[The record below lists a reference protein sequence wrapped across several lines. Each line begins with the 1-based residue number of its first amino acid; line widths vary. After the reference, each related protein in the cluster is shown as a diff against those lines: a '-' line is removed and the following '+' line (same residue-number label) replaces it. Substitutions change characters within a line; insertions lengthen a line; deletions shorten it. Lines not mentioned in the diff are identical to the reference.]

1 MKLEVTVSEIAE
13 IFKEIQERP
22 GQLFEM
28 IRLDIRE
35 VVGNYLTA
43 MMNAELTHYLGR
55 EPYVRVSGAANHR
68 NGSYGRGFALKGVGE
83 VHVDIPRDRNGEFKI
98 AVIPRS
104 KQYEEEIARDFSI
117 LFLAGI
123 STRSLSMISER
134 LIGRRISPTEISS
147 VNKELNDAVE
157 AWRRRDLSQEPVK
170 YLFIDGVHF
179 HMRVGRSIEIVPVL
193 VAIGVTETGHK
204 LVLSLQ
210 AGDKES
216 ATSWREFFKDL
227 KSRGLDSGKVT
238 LGMMDGLTGLETVFK
253 EEFPQAKVQRCQVHV
268 ARNVLA
274 KVPKKFKQDVA
285 NDLRSIFYAP
295 SQEKSWECFEGF
307 RLRWHKSVP
316 SAVECLERSIDA
328 CLTFFNFPP
337 EEWISLRTT
346 NIIERLNKEFRRRT
360 KVMEIVAGE
369 LACYRILAYIS
380 LKMEMHWR
388 SNPVG
393 KVRKNLPFFKEL
405 AYEYFRFIRLK
416 HTFSS

>member
-1 MKLEVTVSEIAE
+1 MKLEVTVSEIAD

-22 GQLFEM
+22 GKLFEM

-55 EPYVRVSGAANHR
+55 EPYVRVVGNANHR
-68 NGSYGRGFALKGVGE
+68 NGSYGRGFTLKGVGE
-83 VHVDIPRDRNGEFKI
+83 VHVDIPKDRNGEFKT

-104 KQYEEEIARDFSI
+104 KQYEEEVARDFSI
-117 LFLAGI
+117 LFLAGV
-123 STRSLSMISER
+123 STRTLSMISER

-147 VNKELNDAVE
+147 ASSDLNGAVE
-157 AWRRRDLSQEPVK
+157 AWRRRDLSHEPVK

-179 HMRVGRSIEIVPVL
+179 HMRVERSIEIVPVL
-193 VAIGVTETGHK
+193 VAIGVTETGQK

-227 KSRGLDSGKVT
+227 KARGLDGGKVT
-238 LGMMDGLTGLETVFK
+238 LGMMDGLPGLETVFR

-295 SQEKSWECFEGF
+295 SQEKAWECFEGF
-307 RLRWHKSVP
+307 RQRWQKSTP

-328 CLTFFNFPP
+328 CLTFTFNR
-337 EEWISLRTT
+337 ISPGG
-346 NIIERLNKEFRRRT
+346 
-360 KVMEIVAGE
+360 MD
-369 LACYRILAYIS
+369 
-380 LKMEMHWR
+380 
-388 SNPVG
+388 
-393 KVRKNLPFFKEL
+393 
-405 AYEYFRFIRLK
+405 FIKDDQHHRAAQ
-416 HTFSS
+416 

>member
-1 MKLEVTVSEIAE
+1 MKLEVTISEIAE

-83 VHVDIPRDRNGEFKI
+83 VHVDIPRDRNGEFKT

-405 AYEYFRFIRLK
+405 AYEYFTQK
-416 HTFSS
+416 T

>member
-1 MKLEVTVSEIAE
+1 MKLEVTVSEIAD
-13 IFKEIQERP
+13 IFKEIQQRP
-22 GQLFEM
+22 SQLFEM

-35 VVGNYLTA
+35 VVGKYLTT

-55 EPYVRVSGAANHR
+55 EPYQRVAEAANHR
-68 NGSYGRGFALKGVGE
+68 NGAYGRSFTLKGVGK
-83 VHVDIPRDRNGEFKI
+83 VHVDIPRDRNGGFKTT
-98 AVIPRS
+98 VIPRS

-147 VNKELNDAVE
+147 VSGELNAAVE
-157 AWRRRDLSQEPVK
+157 QWRGRDLSQEAVK

-179 HMRVGRSIEIVPVL
+179 NMRVGRSIENVPVL
-193 VAIGVTETGHK
+193 VAIGVTETGQK

-227 KSRGLDSGKVT
+227 KSRGLDGGKVT
-238 LGMMDGLTGLETVFK
+238 LGMMDGLSGLESVFK
-253 EEFPQAKVQRCQVHV
+253 EEFPKAKVQRCQVHV

-285 NDLRSIFYAP
+285 DNLRSIFYAP
-295 SQEKSWECFEGF
+295 SIEKSWECFEVF
-307 RLRWHKSVP
+307 RQKWQKSLP
-316 SAVECLERSIDA
+316 SAVSCLERNIDA

-369 LACYRILAYIS
+369 IACYRILTYIS

-393 KVRKNLPFFKEL
+393 KVRNNLPLFREL
-405 AYEYFRFIRLK
+405 AHEYFTQK
-416 HTFSS
+416 S

>member
-1 MKLEVTVSEIAE
+1 MKLEVTVSEIAD

-28 IRLDIRE
+28 IRLDIKE
-35 VVGNYLTA
+35 VVGKYLTA
-43 MMNAELTHYLGR
+43 MMNAELTHFLGR
-55 EPYVRVSGAANHR
+55 EPYVRVSEAVNHR
-68 NGSYGRGFALKGVGE
+68 NGSYGRGFTLKGVGE
-83 VHVDIPRDRNGEFKI
+83 VHVDIPRDRNGEFKTS
-98 AVIPRS
+98 VIPRS
-104 KQYEEEIARDFSI
+104 KQYEEEVARDFSI

-123 STRSLSMISER
+123 STRTLSMISER
-134 LIGRRISPTEISS
+134 LIGRRISAAEISS
-147 VNKELNDAVE
+147 VSAELNAAVE
-157 AWRRRDLSQEPVK
+157 AWRRRDLSRESVK

-179 HMRVGRSIEIVPVL
+179 HMRMGRSIDIVPVL
-193 VAIGVTETGHK
+193 VAIGVTETGQK

-210 AGDKES
+210 SGDKES

-227 KSRGLDSGKVT
+227 KSRGLDGGKVT
-238 LGMMDGLTGLETVFK
+238 LGMMDGLPGLETVFR
-253 EEFPQAKVQRCQVHV
+253 EEFPKAKVQRCQVHV

-274 KVPKKFKQDVA
+274 KVPQKFKQEVA

-295 SQEKSWECFEGF
+295 SLEKSWECFEVF
-307 RLRWHKSVP
+307 RQRWQKSTP
-316 SAVECLERSIDA
+316 SAVECLERNIDA

-369 LACYRILAYIS
+369 TACYRILAYIS

-388 SNPVG
+388 SSPVG

-405 AYEYFRFIRLK
+405 AYEHFTQK
-416 HTFSS
+416 S